1 MSTDSHDIIDSP
13 KKIDSDSIDKF
24 GSQGTLLFLDLLVF
38 AFGGWIYWLAIVSK
52 ISPSEVGQV
61 TAIYSLVALIS
72 ILAQLGLEYP
82 LLKRSFTQRRQIL
95 VTVLAIEL
103 VITFAVVPIVPYVI
117 SNVFQKSSQGL
128 FRFTWIAVGYLIASS
143 VGFVSRFAL
152 LGISEVKSVLIIDV
166 IGTGTKFVVGYAL
179 ISMGFG
185 AFGLLLSFLLQTLV
199 ITGATLAVARRRAFG
214 FRLCNLK
221 YAKEIIR
228 DGLVNTPSKFSRT
241 LIVSLSIVLLA
252 SFGISSSEIGVFYV
266 ALMVSIVATGGL
278 ALNMAYMVLPA
289 SAISG
294 TDLSSS
300 STRIGLTLTAPIIA
314 ALITSPK
321 FVLSIIGTQYV
332 SGESILLVLAVS
344 ILPSSITMNAISK
357 FNNLD
362 KPKKIISIGS
372 IEILTFLLA
381 FFFLVPHY
389 GTLGAAFSTLV
400 AFASSSVLSLIWL
413 ERTSIRYIITSG
425 ISIFAGVACG
435 YMFGL
440 IVGGVHP
447 LGAILISI
455 AAALTIVLA
464 LKNTSPNELG
474 QLLKGLINR

>member
-13 KKIDSDSIDKF
+13 KKIDSDSIDKL

-241 LIVSLSIVLLA
+241 LIVSLSK
-252 SFGISSSEIGVFYV
+252 SQRH
-266 ALMVSIVATGGL
+266 L
-278 ALNMAYMVLPA
+278 ALPL
-289 SAISG
+289 
-294 TDLSSS
+294 
-300 STRIGLTLTAPIIA
+300 
-314 ALITSPK
+314 
-321 FVLSIIGTQYV
+321 QYRQ
-332 SGESILLVLAVS
+332 LLL
-344 ILPSSITMNAISK
+344 
-357 FNNLD
+357 
-362 KPKKIISIGS
+362 
-372 IEILTFLLA
+372 
-381 FFFLVPHY
+381 
-389 GTLGAAFSTLV
+389 
-400 AFASSSVLSLIWL
+400 
-413 ERTSIRYIITSG
+413 
-425 ISIFAGVACG
+425 
-435 YMFGL
+435 
-440 IVGGVHP
+440 
-447 LGAILISI
+447 SI
-455 AAALTIVLA
+455 AA
-464 LKNTSPNELG
+464 SG
-474 QLLKGLINR
+474 FRGR